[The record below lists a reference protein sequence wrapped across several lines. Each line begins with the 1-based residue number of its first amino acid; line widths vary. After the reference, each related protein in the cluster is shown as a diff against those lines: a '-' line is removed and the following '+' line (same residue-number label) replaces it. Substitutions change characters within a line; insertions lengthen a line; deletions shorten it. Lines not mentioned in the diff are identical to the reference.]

1 MRRLFP
7 DNEKLL
13 RWIGLLK
20 KNFVSRFYHQE
31 LHGWSYGERAKMG
44 LALNKLVRDGEISAP

>member
-13 RWIGLLK
+13 RWLDLAEEKFRIK
-20 KNFVSRFYHQE
+20 VYHQE
-31 LHGWSYGERAKMG
+31 LHGWVMANVQRW
-44 LALNKLVRDGEISAP
+44 V